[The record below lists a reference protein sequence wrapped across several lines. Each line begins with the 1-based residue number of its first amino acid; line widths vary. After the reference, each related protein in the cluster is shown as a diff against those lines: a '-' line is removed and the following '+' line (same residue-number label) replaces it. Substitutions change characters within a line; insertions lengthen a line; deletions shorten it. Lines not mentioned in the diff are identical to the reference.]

1 MREAD
6 LDSVHAPEKSL
17 HLNVDFVIGLFVI
30 VIVEEAI
37 ENAAARM
44 VAGAARTARTARAT
58 ATPPVMTGLVLGGVA
73 LIAKC
78 IIIAS
83 FGARTAALI
92 VRYVILTRF
101 VVRAVV
107 EIAHSCS
114 FRFTGFCQTHGKE
127 ARIFLENE

>member
-1 MREAD
+1 MRETG
-6 LDSVHAPEKSL
+6 LDGVQAPEKTL
-17 HLNVDFVIGLFVI
+17 HLDIECNAGFVVI
-30 VIVEEAI
+30 FIVEEDI

-44 VAGAARTARTARAT
+44 SA
-58 ATPPVMTGLVLGGVA
+58 GVA
-73 LIAKC
+73 SAAAALPAIAKL
-78 IIIAS
+78 ILGNIAT
-83 FGARTAALI
+83 RTAALI
-92 VRYVILTRF
+92 VRYVILARF

>member
-44 VAGAARTARTARAT
+44 VAGAARAT

-92 VRYVILTRF
+92 VRYVILARF